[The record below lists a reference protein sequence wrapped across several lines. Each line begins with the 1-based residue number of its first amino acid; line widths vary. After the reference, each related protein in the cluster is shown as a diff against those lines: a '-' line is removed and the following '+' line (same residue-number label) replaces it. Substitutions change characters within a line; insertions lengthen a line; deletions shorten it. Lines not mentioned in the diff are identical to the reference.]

1 MLCWVSRLG
10 SVKHR
15 QWAKAGHIRKFM
27 NRFVVPTLSAAVGTL
42 LYTRFLSDA
51 HQLDWG
57 RAIFVGLFSGLGS
70 AIFSVT
76 WSHKHRGQ

>member
-1 MLCWVSRLG
+1 
-10 SVKHR
+10 
-15 QWAKAGHIRKFM
+15 M
-27 NRFVVPTLSAAVGTL
+27 NRFVVPALSAAVGTL

-57 RAIFVGLFSGLGS
+57 RAMFVGLFCGLGS

-76 WSHKHRGQ
+76 WPKKNRGR